1 MSLPDNFICR
11 PYRGVSVQHWPG
23 PLEEAAVREVLL
35 AREAYRRTEFI
46 VLRGAGDAT
55 ALVRITCAAREE
67 LFNPIAGVEWLGG
80 PDDCTYDVRHD
91 IDSANATALAEVA
104 LAAAA
109 GPSPSIC
116 VVEGRYQHVN
126 FIVRARPL
134 TVRLVDVV
142 PPEPPRLL
150 DLARQAIAID
160 EDLPPVLLRPQLLD
174 VPTLAAAAPDPPG
187 GAGVSP
193 ERPGGAG
200 VSPERPGGAGVSPG
214 RHYLLPCQGAG
225 LDLPGTVDYLDQ
237 RPARADWTLVGCE
250 RSRQFH
256 RWFYGDDAERQV
268 ELCPDRLIPADDTIA
283 TLLRCCLIERGIRVD
298 GNRAVVPWGTNLSE
312 VQAALRALTGV
323 APLPASGYVADPER
337 H

>member
-1 MSLPDNFICR
+1 MPPGTLPA
-11 PYRGVSVQHWPG
+11 RGP
-23 PLEEAAVREVLL
+23 
-35 AREAYRRTEFI
+35 
-46 VLRGAGDAT
+46 
-55 ALVRITCAAREE
+55 
-67 LFNPIAGVEWLGG
+67 
-80 PDDCTYDVRHD
+80 
-91 IDSANATALAEVA
+91 
-104 LAAAA
+104 A

-126 FIVRARPL
+126 FIARARPL

-160 EDLPPVLLRPQLLD
+160 EDLPPVRLRAQLLD
-174 VPTLAAAAPDPPG
+174 IPTLAAAAPDTP
-187 GAGVSP
+187 GVS
-193 ERPGGAG
+193 R
-200 VSPERPGGAGVSPG
+200 VSSES
-214 RHYLLPCQGAG
+214 HWLLPCQGAG

-256 RWFYGDDAERQV
+256 RWFYGDDADRQV
-268 ELCPDRLIPADDTIA
+268 ELCPDRLIPAAGGTAI
-283 TLLRCCLIERGIRVD
+283 LLRCCLIERGIRVD
-298 GNRAVVPWGTNLSE
+298 ANRAVVPWGTNLSE

-323 APLPASGYVADPER
+323 APLSAFSDVEVPER